1 MNNYLFDNEI
11 NNKQNIDD
19 FRIPQMSRNNRQ
31 TNNRNDYR
39 FDNGVNNNQQR
50 DVTMPQV
57 SNNSRPINN
66 SHDNYIFDRNAQVF
80 YNQNQGNYHNP
91 MNTRTITNNKPVQ
104 NNFQNEHTQNYFM
117 SNFETINNGQ
127 EINMYQDRNPVDTR
141 RDQLEKTRSNVFRAW
156 PTPRARSRNYAASNL
171 RPRMRQLLALCALSQ
186 HPFAKATRIQL
197 QNSPTRTHSIHLQ
210 NQAL

>member
-66 SHDNYIFDRNAQVF
+66 SHDSYIFDRNAQVF

-91 MNTRTITNNKPVQ
+91 TNTRTITNNKPVQ

-127 EINMYQDRNPVDTR
+127 EINMYQDRNPVNTR
-141 RDQLEKTRSNVFRAW
+141 RDQLEKTRNSDRQDFLRNQGGNLNNFTKFQYENTRKEKKEVNISSYI
-156 PTPRARSRNYAASNL
+156 PNSRTMAIPKEN
-171 RPRMRQLLALCALSQ
+171 
-186 HPFAKATRIQL
+186 I
-197 QNSPTRTHSIHLQ
+197 
-210 NQAL
+210 

>member
-66 SHDNYIFDRNAQVF
+66 SHDSYIFDRNAQVF

-127 EINMYQDRNPVDTR
+127 EINMYQDRNPVNTR
-141 RDQLEKTRSNVFRAW
+141 RDQLEKTRNSDRQDFLRNQGGNLNNFTKFQYENTRKEKKEVNISSYI
-156 PTPRARSRNYAASNL
+156 PNSRTMAIPKEN
-171 RPRMRQLLALCALSQ
+171 
-186 HPFAKATRIQL
+186 I
-197 QNSPTRTHSIHLQ
+197 
-210 NQAL
+210 

>member
-141 RDQLEKTRSNVFRAW
+141 RDQLEKTRNSDRQDFLRNQGGNLNNFTKFQYENTRKEKKEVNISSYI
-156 PTPRARSRNYAASNL
+156 PNSRTMAIPKEN
-171 RPRMRQLLALCALSQ
+171 
-186 HPFAKATRIQL
+186 I
-197 QNSPTRTHSIHLQ
+197 
-210 NQAL
+210 

>member
-19 FRIPQMSRNNRQ
+19 FRIPEMSRNNRQ

-141 RDQLEKTRSNVFRAW
+141 RDQLEKTRNSDRQDFLRNQGGNLNNFTKFQYENTRKEKKEVNISSYI
-156 PTPRARSRNYAASNL
+156 PNSRTMAIPKEN
-171 RPRMRQLLALCALSQ
+171 
-186 HPFAKATRIQL
+186 I
-197 QNSPTRTHSIHLQ
+197 
-210 NQAL
+210 